1 MLSAHQRPRCFLMSW
16 ISFVYDLTIR
26 LSCQSQPLEVLQ
38 LWVMKHCEWEKWIRL
53 LRQETR
59 DSQNNSSHFA
69 NSWCFQV
76 IFNLSVGICTS
87 LAYCSLSA
95 HLCFLTVL
103 AHQQERMS
111 SEIVLC
117 SSSQEWQLFLLAW
130 CRSVCER
137 EWERQRVTHW
147 LCSSEVILDLLLMP
161 KGVPA
166 CFTALFVS
174 ACVCVCV
181 RMMHI
186 YVCMLNTR
194 SEALCM

>member
-1 MLSAHQRPRCFLMSW
+1 MNG
-16 ISFVYDLTIR
+16 
-26 LSCQSQPLEVLQ
+26 
-38 LWVMKHCEWEKWIRL
+38 EKWIRL

-166 CFTALFVS
+166 CFTAL
-174 ACVCVCV
+174 CVCLCVCTHDAHLCLHV
-181 RMMHI
+181 KHKVWGFV
-186 YVCMLNTR
+186 YVAWFC
-194 SEALCM
+194 LCLDIQLCGFSIVTSCTVTQ